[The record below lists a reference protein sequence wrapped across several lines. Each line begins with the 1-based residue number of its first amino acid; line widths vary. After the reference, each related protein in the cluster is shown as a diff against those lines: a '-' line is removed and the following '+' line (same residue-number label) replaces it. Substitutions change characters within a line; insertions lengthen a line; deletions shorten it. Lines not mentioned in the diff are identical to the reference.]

1 MLILPVA
8 LAVGALGLLARGR
21 RRVVLTL
28 AVAAPILSVL
38 ALAAQYLPSGLES
51 CTASTSG
58 PMVCRSL
65 PAVYAWAGPVPY
77 LIAIELSEGPQA
89 RTPGKA
95 LDLGCGTGTNTMYMA
110 QHGWDVTGIDF
121 VATAIAAA
129 RKKMQAANVA
139 PRLIQGDVTRLKEL
153 GLGAGYSLVFDLGC
167 LHSIPEVRRD
177 AYAAGVNEVA
187 VPGADFLVWG
197 FYAKPNFFVNAKLA
211 QDELEQLFG
220 KSWDMVRAC
229 GGEQPDR
236 FPGRWYHLR
245 RKS

>member
-77 LIAIELSEGPQA
+77 LIAIGLIVLSLAPLASA
-89 RTPGKA
+89 RVGK
-95 LDLGCGTGTNTMYMA
+95 
-110 QHGWDVTGIDF
+110 WWP
-121 VATAIAAA
+121 AAA
-129 RKKMQAANVA
+129 SALLQAIPQVISFGGFIDWAPALAVTIAVA
-139 PRLIQGDVTRLKEL
+139 FALLGPRT
-153 GLGAGYSLVFDLGC
+153 AGQ
-167 LHSIPEVRRD
+167 PTP
-177 AYAAGVNEVA
+177 AAS
-187 VPGADFLVWG
+187 
-197 FYAKPNFFVNAKLA
+197 PN
-211 QDELEQLFG
+211 
-220 KSWDMVRAC
+220 R
-229 GGEQPDR
+229 
-236 FPGRWYHLR
+236 
-245 RKS
+245 

>member
-77 LIAIELSEGPQA
+77 LIAIGLIVLSLAPLA
-89 RTPGKA
+89 SVRVGK
-95 LDLGCGTGTNTMYMA
+95 
-110 QHGWDVTGIDF
+110 WRP
-121 VATAIAAA
+121 AAA
-129 RKKMQAANVA
+129 SALLQAIPQVISSGGFIDWAPALAVTIAVA
-139 PRLIQGDVTRLKEL
+139 FALIGPRT
-153 GLGAGYSLVFDLGC
+153 AGQ
-167 LHSIPEVRRD
+167 P
-177 AYAAGVNEVA
+177 APAAS
-187 VPGADFLVWG
+187 
-197 FYAKPNFFVNAKLA
+197 PN
-211 QDELEQLFG
+211 
-220 KSWDMVRAC
+220 R
-229 GGEQPDR
+229 
-236 FPGRWYHLR
+236 
-245 RKS
+245 

>member
-77 LIAIELSEGPQA
+77 LIAIGLIVLSLAPLA
-89 RTPGKA
+89 SLRVGK
-95 LDLGCGTGTNTMYMA
+95 
-110 QHGWDVTGIDF
+110 WWP
-121 VATAIAAA
+121 AAA
-129 RKKMQAANVA
+129 SALLQAIPQVISFGGFIDWAPALAVTIAVA
-139 PRLIQGDVTRLKEL
+139 FALIGPRT
-153 GLGAGYSLVFDLGC
+153 AGQ
-167 LHSIPEVRRD
+167 PTP
-177 AYAAGVNEVA
+177 AAS
-187 VPGADFLVWG
+187 
-197 FYAKPNFFVNAKLA
+197 PN
-211 QDELEQLFG
+211 
-220 KSWDMVRAC
+220 R
-229 GGEQPDR
+229 
-236 FPGRWYHLR
+236 
-245 RKS
+245 

>member
-77 LIAIELSEGPQA
+77 LIAIGLIVLSLAPLASA
-89 RTPGKA
+89 RVGK
-95 LDLGCGTGTNTMYMA
+95 
-110 QHGWDVTGIDF
+110 WWP
-121 VATAIAAA
+121 AAA
-129 RKKMQAANVA
+129 SALLQAIPQVISFGGFIDWAPALAVTIAVA
-139 PRLIQGDVTRLKEL
+139 FALIGPRT
-153 GLGAGYSLVFDLGC
+153 AGQ
-167 LHSIPEVRRD
+167 PTP
-177 AYAAGVNEVA
+177 AAS
-187 VPGADFLVWG
+187 
-197 FYAKPNFFVNAKLA
+197 PN
-211 QDELEQLFG
+211 
-220 KSWDMVRAC
+220 R
-229 GGEQPDR
+229 
-236 FPGRWYHLR
+236 
-245 RKS
+245 